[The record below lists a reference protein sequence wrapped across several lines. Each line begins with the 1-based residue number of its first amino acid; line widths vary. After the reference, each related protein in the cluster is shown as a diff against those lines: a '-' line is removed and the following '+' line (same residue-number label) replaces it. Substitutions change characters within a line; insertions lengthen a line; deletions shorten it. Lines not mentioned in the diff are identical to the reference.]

1 VREKTVTTATTTS
14 TTTTAANQERIEQW
28 TEAIYV
34 AQRDRVKIP
43 GPSRSYGELSLQE
56 GYEVQARVARRR
68 CDAGERQVGWKVG
81 ATSFAIL
88 EQMKGMI
95 DGPMYGAMMS
105 ATTFSDP
112 EHLRA
117 CDFFSIGL
125 EAEIGVVLE
134 RPLRGPGIT
143 NVDVLAAAA
152 GVVAAVEIIDGR
164 LEEGTGGLVDG
175 AADNAA
181 HGGSLLGTLMRPAR
195 GFDFLHE
202 GAIVRKNGKLF
213 GSACGVE
220 ALGNPLSVVSW
231 LANEL
236 ATQDRQ
242 IEAGH
247 VVSTGSLL
255 KIMPAEAGDTIE
267 MSWAN
272 LGSIRFA
279 IV

>member
-1 VREKTVTTATTTS
+1 MGEFENEK
-14 TTTTAANQERIEQW
+14 RIEQW
-28 TEAIYV
+28 AEVLHA
-34 AQRDRVKIP
+34 AHRDRQRIAA
-43 GPSRSYGELSLQE
+43 PSAQFGELSLHE
-56 GYEVQARVARRR
+56 GYEVQARVVARR
-68 CDAGERQVGWKVG
+68 CEAGERQVGWKVG

-95 DGPMYGAMMS
+95 DGPMYGALMS
-105 ATTFSDP
+105 GTTWSDP
-112 EHLRA
+112 EHLA
-117 CDFFSIGL
+117 AENFFGIGL
-125 EAEIGVVLE
+125 EAEIGIVLE

-143 NVDVLAAAA
+143 NVDVLSAAA
-152 GVVAAVEIIDGR
+152 GVVATAEIIDGR
-164 LEEGTGGLVDG
+164 IEQGKSSLADG

-181 HGGSLLGTLMRPAR
+181 HGGSVLGTLMRPAR

-231 LANEL
+231 LANQL
-236 ATQDRQ
+236 AAHDRQ

-247 VVSTGSLL
+247 VVSTGSFL
-255 KIMPAEAGDTIE
+255 KIMEAEAGDIIE
-267 MSWAN
+267 MSFAN
-272 LGSIRFA
+272 LGQIGFA

>member
-1 VREKTVTTATTTS
+1 MTTS
-14 TTTTAANQERIEQW
+14 ANEDLIEKW
-28 TEAIYV
+28 TEAIY
-34 AQRDRVKIP
+34 AAHRDRVQIP
-43 GPSRSYGELSLQE
+43 GPSKSLGELSLPE
-56 GYEVQARVARRR
+56 GYEVQARVVARR
-68 CDAGERQVGWKVG
+68 CEAGERQVGWKIG

-88 EQMKGMI
+88 EQMKGLI

-105 ATTFSDP
+105 GTTLSDP

-117 CDFFSIGL
+117 SDFFSVGL

-134 RPLRGPGIT
+134 KPLRGPGVT

-152 GVVAAVEIIDGR
+152 GVIGAVEIIDTR
-164 LEEGTGGLVDG
+164 LQEGTGGLADG

-181 HGGSLLGTLMRPAR
+181 HGGSLLGTLMRPPR

-236 ATQDRQ
+236 ATRDRQ
-242 IEAGH
+242 LEAGQ
-247 VVSTGSLL
+247 VISTGSLL
-255 KIMPAEAGDTIE
+255 KIMPAEAGDVVE
-267 MSWAN
+267 MSFAN
-272 LGSIRFA
+272 LGTIQFA
-279 IV
+279 VV